1 MLWLG
6 NPVRACPHAVRAGFS
21 DRPEV
26 PTSPAAATGRPG
38 WRMDREVAYA
48 IGWLLVVSG
57 VLAVLVVSC
66 FPRYGYRTTTAG
78 LLLGFVGLLIAGH
91 TWAAVVVSILTLAR
105 YGYYLYLRYKV
116 QLVRSWR

>member
-1 MLWLG
+1 M
-6 NPVRACPHAVRAGFS
+6 
-21 DRPEV
+21 E
-26 PTSPAAATGRPG
+26 
-38 WRMDREVAYA
+38 REVTYA

-57 VLAVLVVSC
+57 VLAVLVVSF

-91 TWAAVVVSILTLAR
+91 TWAAVVVSILTLTR

-116 QLVRSWR
+116 RFVRSWR

>member
-21 DRPEV
+21 NRPEV

-38 WRMDREVAYA
+38 WRMEREVIYA
-48 IGWLLVVSG
+48 IGWLLVISG
-57 VLAVLVVSC
+57 VLAVLVVSF

-91 TWAAVVVSILTLAR
+91 TWAAVVVSVLTLAR
-105 YGYYLYLRYKV
+105 YGYYLYLRNKV
-116 QLVRSWR
+116 RLVRS

>member
-1 MLWLG
+1 MFWLG

-26 PTSPAAATGRPG
+26 PYLTSSGNGPPG
-38 WRMDREVAYA
+38 WRMEREVAYA

-66 FPRYGYRTTTAG
+66 FPRYGYRITTAA
-78 LLLGFVGLLIAGH
+78 LLVDFVGLLIVGH
-91 TWAAVVVSILTLAR
+91 TWAAVVVFVLTLAR
-105 YGYYLYLRYKV
+105 YGYYLYLRNKV
-116 QLVRSWR
+116 RLVRSWR